1 MLLSNNISKVKL
13 FEAIPSALHAL
24 AGSGIEVMVGI
35 PNVFLHSFASSSS
48 SSSSSSAAAADAW
61 IQYNLTA
68 FMGKGGVNIK

>member
-1 MLLSNNISKVKL
+1 MLLSNIISKVKL
-13 FEAIPSALHAL
+13 LEAIPSALPAL

-48 SSSSSSAAAADAW
+48 SSSSAAAAADAW

-68 FMGKGGVNIK
+68 FMGKGGVNVK